1 MILFNCSQ
9 AFAEFIEPKQAG
21 PAPLVCEPPSPHP
34 SEDGPHLIDVDGEP
48 ARYVQQWMMHF
59 VSVQRIP
66 CAVAMDIETR
76 YAMVFPHVQKGDPEG
91 FINTF
96 ATRLMNE
103 MVRAASG
110 VEMIADF
117 EALLARFVEINQRF
131 LFVRRAERSTQ
142 SHLKEAIGDFEHD
155 CHEKGRV
162 PETHEECA
170 VIDAR
175 INETP
180 RRTKARKDFFTP
192 EEEMLCA
199 WLRTYGGLTPA
210 GEATV
215 RSRWLENYRRK
226 GRSPESVGKPEA

>member
-1 MILFNCSQ
+1 MIVFNCSQ
-9 AFAEFIEPKQAG
+9 AFAEFIEQKKAG
-21 PAPLVCEPPSPHP
+21 RAPLVCEPPSLHP

-48 ARYVQQWMMHF
+48 ARYVQQWLVHF
-59 VSVQRIP
+59 VRVQRQP

-76 YAMVFPHVQKGDPEG
+76 YAMVFPYVKKGDPEG
-91 FINTF
+91 FLNAF

-103 MVRAASG
+103 MVRAADG

-117 EALLARFVEINQRF
+117 EAMLARFVEINQRF

-142 SHLKEAIGDFEHD
+142 SHLKDAVRDFEHD
-155 CHEKGRV
+155 CLENSRM
-162 PETHEECA
+162 PETHEDCA

-215 RSRWLENYRRK
+215 RARWRESYRRK
-226 GRSPESVGKPEA
+226 GRIPENEANPKA